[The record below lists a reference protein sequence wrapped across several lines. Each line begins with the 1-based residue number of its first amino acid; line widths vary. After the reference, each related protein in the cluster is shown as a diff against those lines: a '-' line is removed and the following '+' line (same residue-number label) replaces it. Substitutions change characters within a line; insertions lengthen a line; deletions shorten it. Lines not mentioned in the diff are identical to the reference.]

1 MKGRENCA
9 SLHITLF
16 KDSHYSRKRRTQVD
30 NPRVNCFIPHSMIKE
45 AYIKAKYD
53 IFRTI
58 RMLALGF
65 STSTISIR
73 CSCKIMKSLFALVWQ
88 SSLDGRLTKTWPA
101 FRFGICYRTLSFI
114 MATPSSSQKAS
125 TSASIPSTTP
135 GQMKNK
141 KSVVGAPSQRAQ
153 ASRKGKKAWR
163 KNIDIDDVEERL
175 EELRVEERVTGYVAH
190 YVNICGLAQA
200 TSNVQKFGPSPK
212 ERR

>member
-1 MKGRENCA
+1 
-9 SLHITLF
+9 
-16 KDSHYSRKRRTQVD
+16 
-30 NPRVNCFIPHSMIKE
+30 
-45 AYIKAKYD
+45 
-53 IFRTI
+53 
-58 RMLALGF
+58 MLALGF
-65 STSTISIR
+65 STSPISIR

-163 KNIDIDDVEERL
+163 KNIDLDEVETGL
-175 EELRVEERVTGYVAH
+175 EEIRTEEIVTGYGYELFLLRTFVH
-190 YVNICGLAQA
+190 TSLQDFCAQEDGQG
-200 TSNVQKFGPSPK
+200 TFPGRSYW
-212 ERR
+212 